1 MEADEVEAPGQTA
14 KWRVALAGARYA
26 GGVALNAAKGLF
38 KDNCMRNAAALSFYA
53 LFSIA
58 PIIYLAVYVAGILA
72 SDVDFQQQITQQ
84 FSELLGEQ
92 AAEGITM
99 LLSTLEMQQQNRF
112 QLALGIA
119 VLVFSATNIFVQIQ
133 TTFNEVYRV
142 QASTSAGL
150 IKQVLDRVV
159 SLGIILS
166 LGFLMIV
173 SLVLDS
179 VVLAFHEYL
188 FELLNAAAVVIVQI
202 VQMLILVF
210 LITGVIYAMF
220 HFLPDVYLPRHLKL
234 RGSLLVAGML
244 LLGKYGIG
252 LYIANSKL
260 SELGGASAS
269 IFVLML
275 WIYYTSIILFFG
287 AEVIRAMAERDSIF
301 LQPRRYAIR
310 VRTVVMGE
318 STEQSESQQKPV
330 QDAVEVENPGDE
342 LAVAEISRQ
351 LKK

>member
-1 MEADEVEAPGQTA
+1 MEENEVRAAQQTA
-14 KWRVALAGARYA
+14 KWRVALASARYA
-26 GGVALNAAKGLF
+26 GAVAVNAAAGLF

-99 LLSTLEMQQQNRF
+99 LLSTLETQQQNRF
-112 QLALGIA
+112 QLAVGIG
-119 VLVFSATNIFVQIQ
+119 VLVFSATNIFIQIQ

-179 VVLAFHEYL
+179 VVLAFHQYL
-188 FELLNAAAVVIVQI
+188 FELLNAAAVIIVQL

-220 HFLPDVYLPRHLKL
+220 HFLPDVDLPRHLKL

-287 AEVIRAMAERDSIF
+287 AEVIRAMAERDN
-301 LQPRRYAIR
+301 LVMQPRRYATRI
-310 VRTVVMGE
+310 RTVVVDDSAAQPE
-318 STEQSESQQKPV
+318 PTPAQYAAEE
-330 QDAVEVENPGDE
+330 ENPGDE
-342 LAVAEISRQ
+342 LAAAELSRQ
-351 LKK
+351 LKH